1 MVDPIPSDSKATNWS
16 ELKFKQMP
24 VAAVMPTLTKLVSD
38 TKTSETAL
46 LNYFFNQVGG
56 TDIKFDKF
64 KVAIAPKKAYLIRGD
79 KFEADVYLAAFSSNP
94 GSNVSISV
102 NGSGL
107 GLKEGVAH
115 YETTPG
121 GIGKQTIKATA
132 SIRNPL
138 TGQTTSTEGSFEYEV
153 GEKSGTISAEK
164 MNVFYMGVDNPVA
177 ISAAGVSSNSLRLNC
192 SGCESLNKQNDN
204 NYMVRVSRPGEVSL
218 TMTGDGGFNVTK
230 KFRAKQIPDPI
241 AITTFNKRSGA
252 VGSGEMASFGG
263 LIAKLENFDFDAK
276 CSIQSYVLFRV
287 PRREDPQQ
295 ANVSGPTNT
304 EAQRICGMAKPG
316 DQYQFME
323 IKARCP
329 GDGAARSL
337 GSMGFVIK

>member
-1 MVDPIPSDSKATNWS
+1 
-16 ELKFKQMP
+16 
-24 VAAVMPTLTKLVSD
+24 
-38 TKTSETAL
+38 
-46 LNYFFNQVGG
+46 
-56 TDIKFDKF
+56 
-64 KVAIAPKKAYLIRGD
+64 
-79 KFEADVYLAAFSSNP
+79 
-94 GSNVSISV
+94 
-102 NGSGL
+102 
-107 GLKEGVAH
+107 
-115 YETTPG
+115 
-121 GIGKQTIKATA
+121 
-132 SIRNPL
+132 
-138 TGQTTSTEGSFEYEV
+138 
-153 GEKSGTISAEK
+153 
-164 MNVFYMGVDNPVA
+164 
-177 ISAAGVSSNSLRLNC
+177 VSSNSLRLNC